1 MYDMFPFMNII
12 YFISVSLILIFHI
25 FSIII

>member
-1 MYDMFPFMNII
+1 MFPFMNII
-12 YFISVSLILIFHI
+12 YFISVSLILIFYM